1 MEKSVLIKG
10 DNYDISGIFSYTETV
25 DKMPAVILCHG
36 TGAQKNEVGDLFVIL
51 AEKLLQRGIASVR
64 IDYAGCGDS
73 KADQRE
79 LTFLGEVED
88 TKKAYQYICDLG
100 CVDQKNIGIL
110 GFSQGARVVAELL
123 KEMQELRKNEF
134 PSIQLKYV
142 CPVHLEMS
150 VSHKCQILYQI
161 QQMFRTHIFYLL
173 SQSSPENIHIGTHF
187 DNHILSALLLVGSR
201 S

>member
-88 TKKAYQYICDLG
+88 TRKHISISAIWVVLIRKISESLAS
-100 CVDQKNIGIL
+100 VRE
-110 GFSQGARVVAELL
+110 RVLW
-123 KEMQELRKNEF
+123 QN
-134 PSIQLKYV
+134 Y
-142 CPVHLEMS
+142 
-150 VSHKCQILYQI
+150 
-161 QQMFRTHIFYLL
+161 
-173 SQSSPENIHIGTHF
+173 
-187 DNHILSALLLVGSR
+187 
-201 S
+201 

>member
-36 TGAQKNEVGDLFVIL
+36 TGAQKNEVGNLFVIL
-51 AEKLLQRGIASVR
+51 AEKLLQRGIASIR

-88 TKKAYQYICDLG
+88 TKKAYQYICDLD
-100 CVDQKNIGIL
+100 CIAQK
-110 GFSQGARVVAELL
+110 
-123 KEMQELRKNEF
+123 
-134 PSIQLKYV
+134 
-142 CPVHLEMS
+142 
-150 VSHKCQILYQI
+150 
-161 QQMFRTHIFYLL
+161 L
-173 SQSSPENIHIGTHF
+173 SLIHI
-187 DNHILSALLLVGSR
+187 
-201 S
+201 